1 MSFFYMINQLLNAVK
16 ILEKEAFLLIFEPLF
31 LNQFSIL

>member
-1 MSFFYMINQLLNAVK
+1 MNFLITKSQQLNAVK

>member
-1 MSFFYMINQLLNAVK
+1 MCFSSGKNSLLNAVK

-31 LNQFSIL
+31 LNQLTIL

>member
-1 MSFFYMINQLLNAVK
+1 MSFFYLINQLLNAVK

>member
-1 MSFFYMINQLLNAVK
+1 MSYFFMINLLLNAVK